1 MEELENDLE
10 EEENEEEETAGRGDN
25 QSTGA
30 ESPSPAARQSMEAV
44 CQFLEHKRIPHNQ
57 LMSLG
62 GSPAHHY
69 TDLEG
74 LRGIVEKDD
83 LWLTNARYSN
93 DEEEMEHGR
102 EIARKAVISENENQS
117 TPEGRLYIDHLEK
130 LLSTSVSECYI
141 CCFCQKS
148 DLLSQWRAYAAYGT
162 GVDLEIDIMGF
173 SDLITKCP
181 YGRLYYWKV
190 FYNDSEKKER
200 VKETI
205 EYFRPAGGESVA
217 EAEERAR
224 QAAAAIEF
232 FIPTFK
238 HERFGEEDE
247 WRLIFAPS
255 IRPALDE
262 QGPKVQFRVSR
273 NLLVPYYRLRD
284 LIPASPGLIA
294 GRIVKARVGPCRNK
308 KLVAESVRMLLSQH
322 GHRPMVDVSDT
333 PYRG

>member
-1 MEELENDLE
+1 MQELEDDLE
-10 EEENEEEETAGRGDN
+10 EEEDEEEETAGGGGN

-30 ESPSPAARQSMEAV
+30 ESASPAARQSMEAV
-44 CQFLEHKRIPHNQ
+44 YQFLEHKRIRHGQ

-93 DEEEMEHGR
+93 DEEEMKHGR
-102 EIARKAVISENENQS
+102 EIARKAVSSENEKQS

-130 LLSTSVSECYI
+130 LVSASASECYI
-141 CCFCQKS
+141 CCFCQTRN
-148 DLLSQWRAYAAYGT
+148 LLSQWRAYAAYGT

-173 SDLITKCP
+173 SDLITNCP
-181 YGRLYYWKV
+181 YGRLYYWKIL
-190 FYNDSEKKER
+190 YDDSEKKER

-205 EYFRPAGGESVA
+205 EYFKPAGGESAA

-224 QAAAAIEF
+224 QAAAVIEF

-238 HERFGEEDE
+238 HQHFGDEVE

-255 IRPALDE
+255 IRPALEE

-284 LIPASPGLIA
+284 LIPTSPGLLA
-294 GRIVKARVGPCRNK
+294 GRIVKVTVGPCRNK
-308 KLVAESVRMLLSQH
+308 ELVAESVHMLLSQH
-322 GHRPMVDVSDT
+322 GHVPKVDVSDT